1 MGVIEI
7 DTLKNY
13 LILLLIVL
21 VAGLGVYAYMQ
32 RSGGDTAGIDQ
43 AIRDIQQIRTEQRA
57 ISNQLESMGKQLG
70 TIRGE
75 IAESRAELARVRNE
89 IAESQ
94 SRVTADYSLI
104 VEGGN
109 IVEGIQKRDSKP

>member
-1 MGVIEI
+1 MGVIPI

-32 RSGGDTAGIDQ
+32 RGGGDTAGIDQ

-57 ISNQLESMGKQLG
+57 ILSELKSVGTELG
-70 TIRGE
+70 RVRNE
-75 IAESRAELARVRNE
+75 IAESRAELARVRGE

-94 SRVTADYSLI
+94 SRVTADYQLI

-109 IVEGIQKRDSKP
+109 IVNTIQKRDKQP